1 MGAHILRCVAGLGQ
15 ISAASD
21 GRYSWE
27 KERERVYDHGRFG
40 GGAGGII
47 SDGTSGDK
55 RLEFGVACCGWCA
68 HGSHRDPHIYSSCT
82 PR

>member
-15 ISAASD
+15 ISAASSD

-27 KERERVYDHGRFG
+27 KERERGIMIMVNLEVGL
-40 GGAGGII
+40 GGII
-47 SDGTSGDK
+47 SDG
-55 RLEFGVACCGWCA
+55 VACCA
-68 HGSHRDPHIYSSCT
+68 HGSHRDAHIYSSCT

>member
-27 KERERVYDHGRFG
+27 KERERGFMIMVDLEVGP
-40 GGAGGII
+40 GA
-47 SDGTSGDK
+47 SSVMVHRGTKG
-55 RLEFGVACCGWCA
+55 
-68 HGSHRDPHIYSSCT
+68 
-82 PR
+82 